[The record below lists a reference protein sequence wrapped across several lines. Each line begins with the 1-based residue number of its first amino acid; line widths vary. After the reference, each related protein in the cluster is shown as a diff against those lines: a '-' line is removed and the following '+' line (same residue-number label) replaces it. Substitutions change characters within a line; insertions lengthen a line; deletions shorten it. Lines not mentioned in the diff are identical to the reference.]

1 MRSALLLLTCLIGY
15 AAQAAT
21 NDDTWSTVDE
31 TGAHRVY
38 LYFFWTQTCPHCQ
51 RARPYVEALPDELP
65 WLKLRSYDLTADPRS
80 GHAYVRLAQSIGERA
95 RSVPAFLFC
104 GRLITGYDDA
114 QGTGAELKRLL
125 QECKDALDTG
135 TTASPTTET
144 GDSVAYLPG
153 FGRVDLGAWSLP
165 LVAVTLGLLDSFNP
179 CAFFVLLFLL
189 SLLVNARSRARMLTI
204 GGLFIVV
211 SGVIYFVFMAAWLN
225 LFLMVGQI
233 RWMTL
238 AAGVLAMVIG
248 VLNVKDFYQPGAG
261 PSLSIPERAKPG
273 LYQRMRELVGA
284 ESMTTMIIATLLLAI
299 FANAYELLCTAGLPM
314 VFTRILTLDT
324 LPLPVYYAYL
334 ALYCT
339 AYVVPLLA
347 IVAAFALTLGRHKLT
362 AREGRLLK
370 LLSGLM
376 MLGLGLLLAL
386 RPAWLNHI
394 GVTLVLIGFA
404 MLGTYVCSRL
414 WPNDRAA

>member
-1 MRSALLLLTCLIGY
+1 M
-15 AAQAAT
+15 
-21 NDDTWSTVDE
+21 DE
-31 TGAHRVY
+31 NGAHQVT

-51 RARPYVEALPDELP
+51 RARPYVESLPDELP
-65 WLKLRSYDLTADPRS
+65 WLELRSYDLTANPGS
-80 GHAYVRLAQSIGERA
+80 GREYVRLAQSIGEHA

-104 GRLITGYDDA
+104 GRLITGYDDP
-114 QGTGAELKRLL
+114 QGVGAELERQL
-125 QECKDALDTG
+125 QSCKDSLEAG
-135 TTASPTTET
+135 VQTAQTET
-144 GDSVAYLPG
+144 VDSVAYLPG
-153 FGRVDLGAWSLP
+153 LGRVDFGAWSLP

-189 SLLVNARSRARMLTI
+189 SLLVNARSRARMLTV

-225 LFLMVGQI
+225 LFLVVGQI
-233 RWMTL
+233 GWMTL

-248 VLNVKDFYQPGAG
+248 GFNIKDFYRPGAG
-261 PSLSIPERAKPG
+261 LSLSIPEHAKPG
-273 LYQRMRELVGA
+273 LFQRMRRLISA
-284 ESMTTMIIATLLLAI
+284 ESMSTMIIATLLLAV

-314 VFTRILTLDT
+314 VFTRILTLES
-324 LPLPVYYAYL
+324 LPLPVYYGYL
-334 ALYCT
+334 AVYCT

-347 IVAAFALTLGRHKLT
+347 IVAAFTLTLGQHKLT

-386 RPAWLNHI
+386 RPEWLNHI
-394 GVTLVLIGFA
+394 GVTLLLIVFA
-404 MLGTYVCSRL
+404 ILGTYICSRL
-414 WPNDRAA
+414 WPNSQTA

>member
-1 MRSALLLLTCLIGY
+1 M
-15 AAQAAT
+15 
-21 NDDTWSTVDE
+21 
-31 TGAHRVY
+31 
-38 LYFFWTQTCPHCQ
+38 
-51 RARPYVEALPDELP
+51 
-65 WLKLRSYDLTADPRS
+65 LRSYDLKADPGS
-80 GHAYVRLAQSIGERA
+80 GRAYVQLAQSIGERA

-114 QGTGAELKRLL
+114 RGIGAELKLQL

-135 TTASPTTET
+135 ATTSPTTET
-144 GDSVAYLPG
+144 ADSVAYLPG
-153 FGRVDLGAWSLP
+153 FGRIDLGSWSLP

-204 GGLFIVV
+204 GGLFIAV
-211 SGVIYFVFMAAWLN
+211 SGAIYFVFMAAWLN

-233 RWMTL
+233 GWMTL

-248 VLNVKDFYQPGAG
+248 VINVKDFYQPGAG
-261 PSLSIPERAKPG
+261 PSLSIPEHAKPG
-273 LYQRMRELVGA
+273 LFQRMRQLVNA
-284 ESMTTMIIATLLLAI
+284 ESMSTMIVATVLLAV

-314 VFTRILTLDT
+314 VFTRILTLDA

-339 AYVVPLLA
+339 AYIVPLLA
-347 IVAAFALTLGRHKLT
+347 IVAAFTLTLGRHKLT
-362 AREGRLLK
+362 DREGRLLK

-376 MLGLGLLLAL
+376 MLGLGLMLAL

-394 GVTLVLIGFA
+394 GVTLLLIGLA
-404 MLGTYVCSRL
+404 VLGTYVCSRI
-414 WPNDRAA
+414 WPNDQAA

>member
-1 MRSALLLLTCLIGY
+1 MRPALLLLACFIGCV
-15 AAQAAT
+15 AQAAT
-21 NDDTWSTVDE
+21 DDDAWSTVDE
-31 TGAHRVY
+31 TGAHLVH
-38 LYFFWTQTCPHCQ
+38 LHFFWTQTCPHCQ

-65 WLKLRSYDLTADPRS
+65 WLRLRSYDLTADPRS
-80 GHAYVRLAQSIGERA
+80 RHEYVRLAQSIGERA

-104 GRLITGYDDA
+104 GHLITGYDDA
-114 QGTGAELKRLL
+114 PGTGAELKRLL
-125 QECKDALDTG
+125 QECKDALDAGAATYP
-135 TTASPTTET
+135 TQTA
-144 GDSVAYLPG
+144 DRVASLPG

-189 SLLVNARSRARMLTI
+189 SLLVNARSRTRMLTI
-204 GGLFIVV
+204 GGLFIAV
-211 SGVIYFVFMAAWLN
+211 SGAIYFVFMAAWLN
-225 LFLMVGQI
+225 LFLAVGQI
-233 RWMTL
+233 AWMTL
-238 AAGVLAMVIG
+238 AAGGLAMVIG
-248 VLNVKDFYQPGAG
+248 VLNIKDFYKPGAG

-273 LYQRMRELVGA
+273 LFERMRQLVSA
-284 ESMTTMIIATLLLAI
+284 DSMSTMVIATLLLAI

-314 VFTRILTLDT
+314 VFTRILTLET

-376 MLGLGLLLAL
+376 MLGLGFLLAL

-394 GVTLVLIGFA
+394 GITLALIGFA
-404 MLGTYVCSRL
+404 VLGTYACSRL
-414 WPNDRAA
+414 WPDDRAA

>member
-1 MRSALLLLTCLIGY
+1 MRSALLLLMCFIAS
-15 AAQAAT
+15 AAQTAT
-21 NDDTWSTVDE
+21 NEDPWSSVDAA
-31 TGAHRVY
+31 GAHRVS
-38 LYFFWTQTCPHCQ
+38 LHFFWTEACPHCQ

-65 WLKLRSYDLTADPRS
+65 WLELRSYNLTADPRS
-80 GHAYVRLAQSIGERA
+80 GREYVRLAQSIGERA

-104 GRLITGYDDA
+104 GQLVTGYDDA
-114 QGTGAELKRLL
+114 QGIGAELRRLL
-125 QECKDALDTG
+125 HECKDALDAGATIAP
-135 TTASPTTET
+135 TTATAE
-144 GDSVAYLPG
+144 GVAYLPG

-211 SGVIYFVFMAAWLN
+211 SGGVYFLFMAAWLN
-225 LFLMVGQI
+225 LFLVLGQI
-233 RWMTL
+233 GWMTL
-238 AAGVLAMVIG
+238 AAGLLAIVIG
-248 VLNVKDFYQPGAG
+248 ALNVKDFYRPGAG

-273 LYQRMRELVGA
+273 LYQRMRQLVSA
-284 ESMTTMIIATLLLAI
+284 ERMSTMIVATLLLAI

-314 VFTRILTLDT
+314 VFTRILTLET

-334 ALYCT
+334 ALYCA
-339 AYVVPLLA
+339 AYIVPLLG
-347 IVAAFALTLGRHKLT
+347 IVAAFSLTLGRHKLT
-362 AREGRLLK
+362 DREGRLLK

-376 MLGLGLLLAL
+376 MLALGFVLAL

-394 GVTLVLIGFA
+394 GVTLLLIGFA
-404 MLGTYVCSRL
+404 IMGTYVCSRL
-414 WPNDRAA
+414 WPEDRAA